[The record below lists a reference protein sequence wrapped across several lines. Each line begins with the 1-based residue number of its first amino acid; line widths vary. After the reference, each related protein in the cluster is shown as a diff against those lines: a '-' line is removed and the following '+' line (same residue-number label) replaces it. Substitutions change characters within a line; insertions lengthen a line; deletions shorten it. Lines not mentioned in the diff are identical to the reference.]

1 MKKMAILLIG
11 LILFAVPFFPSV
23 KSAQKP
29 DYAKLTLVKL
39 GLKDSIIFGNY
50 EIKFADVNPDWTQAL
65 IEIYKKGESKPSK
78 TALLTSGGRMFYPD
92 STNPILEVSIG
103 YIMSYNKVIYLE
115 AGSPLKKAESK
126 TLDEG
131 KTYKPTYLDGKV
143 SIKLVDVTDSSA
155 KFTVTLNGISYTKTI
170 EEDSGQGF
178 GYKISSDISYYPFV
192 WIKVTKAVKNDYAEF
207 DIWIPT
213 YPVTSVSVKRA
224 SQTGTQNQTQGAPDT
239 VVYNDVMYKDEILN
253 IYYNGT
259 TYKLRLNQVG
269 LYSSFSLF
277 KGTTPLE
284 TFQVKAGG
292 YHESDKAPIGVEVVK
307 DSYDTE
313 YNRLTVKVWAPH
325 GASAPPIL
333 REAKL
338 KLIVET
344 TSKKIMLGDKMIL
357 TVKVVNE
364 GKGKAFGL
372 KLNSNIPNGLEQE
385 VYPEKLT
392 ITKLDAFSEYPLATY
407 ILTPS
412 QVGSYQI
419 GKFGVE
425 YYDEFGNLKKVE
437 SDTIGAL
444 KVYTLPKIELNVD
457 NDYFKVDTS
466 KDNKVK
472 VKFNVV
478 LEKGN
483 PAFEFIENATLHL
496 EFPDS
501 LNAYSRDISLGDLR
515 ANESI
520 SKEIIFTVNKAELS
534 KVSATLTY
542 KDALGEEH
550 QIEFPN
556 LVIIDAVPPAIVEK
570 KVKVYPEAQELP
582 SFVNATLAGLDNET
596 RALLA
601 EELKNVSEAYIPP
614 QPPKT
619 NWWAVFAILFLIFGI
634 GFGVA
639 YYNLKGK
646 YEEAQRKLARR
657 KPKPGGLPLKKEEEV
672 KEELED
678 KGIET
683 L

>member
-1 MKKMAILLIG
+1 MKKLAILLIG

-23 KSAQKP
+23 KSAQRP

-39 GLKDSIIFGNY
+39 GLKDSIIFGDY
-50 EIKFADVNPDWTQAL
+50 EVKFADVNPDWTQAL
-65 IEIYKKGESKPSK
+65 IEIYKGGERVK
-78 TALLTSGGRMFYPD
+78 TATLTSGARMFYPD

-115 AGSPLKKAESK
+115 VGSPLKKTESK

-131 KTYKPTYLDGKV
+131 GTYKPPYLNGKV

-170 EEDSGQGF
+170 DVNTGQGF

-192 WIKVTKAVKNDYAEF
+192 WIEVTKVVKNDHAEF

-213 YPVTSVSVKRA
+213 YPVTSVSVKKA
-224 SQTGTQNQTQGAPDT
+224 SQTGTQNQTKGASPDT

-338 KLIVET
+338 KLIVEST
-344 TSKKIMLGDKMIL
+344 PKEIMLGDKMIL

-372 KLNSNIPNGLEQE
+372 KLNPNLPSGLEQE

-412 QVGSYQI
+412 QVGSYGI
-419 GKFGVE
+419 GRFEVE

-437 SDTIGAL
+437 SEPVGAL
-444 KVYTLPKIELNVD
+444 KVYALPKIEVSTD
-457 NDYFKVDTS
+457 GDYFRVNIS

-472 VKFNVV
+472 VNFNIA

-496 EFPDS
+496 ELPDS
-501 LNAYSRDISLGDLR
+501 LNVYSRDIPLGDLR

-520 SKEIIFTVNKAELS
+520 SKEIVFTVNKAELS

-542 KDALGEEH
+542 RDAIGKEH
-550 QIEFPN
+550 QLEFPD
-556 LVIIDAVPPAIVEK
+556 LVVIDAVPPAIVEK
-570 KVKVYPEAQELP
+570 KVKVYPEPQELP
-582 SFVNATLAGLDNET
+582 SFVNATLAALDNET
-596 RALLA
+596 RIALA

-619 NWWAVFAILFLIFGI
+619 NWWAVFAILFLIGAI

-639 YYNLKGK
+639 YYNVRGK
-646 YEEAQRKLARR
+646 YEEAQRKLAKR
-657 KPKPGGLPLKKEEEV
+657 KPKPGGLPLKKGEEA
-672 KEELED
+672 KETLED